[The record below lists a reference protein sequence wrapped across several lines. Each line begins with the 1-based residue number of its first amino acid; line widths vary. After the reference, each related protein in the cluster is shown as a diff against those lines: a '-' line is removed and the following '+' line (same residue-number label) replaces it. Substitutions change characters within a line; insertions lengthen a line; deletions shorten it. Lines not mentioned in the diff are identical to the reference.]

1 MKCITPDNEG
11 AILQDIH
18 SGICGSHMCA
28 RYLEGKTH
36 RKGYFWPTAVSDTD
50 SLVHRC
56 EGCQFFARQK
66 HVPSHQLQ
74 TVTLT
79 WPFSTWVLDL
89 VAPFKKA
96 TGGFTHIFFAV
107 YKFTKWI
114 EVNPFASITV
124 AKAVEFFKE
133 IMYIFGV
140 PNNITT
146 AREFQDFCVDSG
158 IKINYCSVSHSQSNG
173 QMVHSNGTILQGL
186 KPRIFDR
193 LKPYTEKWVKELPSV
208 LWAHHTTLS
217 HTTSHTPFS
226 PTYKSKAMLPTKVEH
241 KFFCVQHFNE
251 EQSDDS

>member
-1 MKCITPDNEG
+1 LSVFRSAETC
-11 AILQDIH
+11 
-18 SGICGSHMCA
+18 
-28 RYLEGKTH
+28 
-36 RKGYFWPTAVSDTD
+36 AVSSIADRNSYLAFLYT
-50 SLVHRC
+50 
-56 EGCQFFARQK
+56 
-66 HVPSHQLQ
+66 
-74 TVTLT
+74 
-79 WPFSTWVLDL
+79 VLDL

-114 EVNPFASITV
+114 EVNPFVSITV

-133 IMYIFGV
+133 IMYNFGV
-140 PNNITT
+140 PNNIITENGTQFT
-146 AREFQDFCVDSG
+146 AREFKDFCVDLG

-173 QMVHSNGTILQGL
+173 QMEHSNGTILQGL

-193 LKPYTEKWVKELPSV
+193 LKTYTEKWVKELPSV

-217 HTTSHTPFS
+217 HTTGHTAFS
-226 PTYKSKAMLPTKVEH
+226 LTYESEAMLPTKVEH